1 MRSIVQTILNA
12 EIPVIVYVAPTGAR
26 AASAGVFITM
36 AGHVAAMAPATN
48 IGAAHPVAVG
58 GNVDKETLK
67 KIENDAAAFARSI
80 AADRGRNADWAEK
93 AVRSS
98 VSATEREAVRLKV
111 VDLVAESVPDLLAK
125 VHGRTV
131 KTVRGP
137 VTLSTKDAVVRPIE
151 VRFRDRFL
159 ALITDPN
166 VAYILMMV
174 GMLGLF
180 FELSN
185 PGVILPGVIGGISLI
200 LAFFA
205 FQSLPINWAG
215 LLLILFGVVLL
226 LAEIKVVSHGVLTI
240 GGVIAMVLGSLMLYE
255 APETGFRIS
264 WWVILPT
271 VGATAGLVA
280 LGGLGRAQG
289 PLPAPVHRPRRHDR
303 AHRGG
308 AHAARARGAGAGRG
322 RAVARG
328 RGRRP
333 GGRGRARPHHRRRG
347 IDAPGGAG
355 GGAVARGAR
364 SAGARGGRVMAGWFE
379 LLVGVVPLIVIAVF
393 VIASSVRI
401 LREYER
407 AVIFRFGR
415 RANAVL
421 NPGGDGSGPGL
432 LLLIPLVDKMVKVS
446 LRTITMDVPPQD
458 VITKDNV
465 SVKVNA
471 VIFFRV
477 IDAARAVIA
486 VENYLFATSQ
496 IAQTTLRSVLGQEE
510 LDGLLAS
517 RDKINQELTRI
528 IDEHTSPWGSRWR
541 RWR

>member
-1 MRSIVQTILNA
+1 MGRLAVVLVVASLALLPRPGLAQAPAAPVALIQIEGAITPVTVRLIAGAVERAQAERAPALVLLLDTPGGLERSMRSIVQTILNA

-280 LGGLGRAQG
+280 WVVSAGLKALYRRPSTGPGDMIGRTGVARMPLEPEGQVQVGGELW
-289 PLPAPVHRPRRHDR
+289 
-303 AHRGG
+303 
-308 AHAARARGAGAGRG
+308 
-322 RAVARG
+322 RAVVDDGPVAAGEPVRITAIEG
-328 RGRRP
+328 LTLRVVRAAGPSPRP
-333 GGRGRARPHHRRRG
+333 GGAPR
-347 IDAPGGAG
+347 APGGA
-355 GGAVARGAR
+355 A
-364 SAGARGGRVMAGWFE
+364 
-379 LLVGVVPLIVIAVF
+379 
-393 VIASSVRI
+393 
-401 LREYER
+401 
-407 AVIFRFGR
+407 
-415 RANAVL
+415 
-421 NPGGDGSGPGL
+421 
-432 LLLIPLVDKMVKVS
+432 
-446 LRTITMDVPPQD
+446 
-458 VITKDNV
+458 
-465 SVKVNA
+465 
-471 VIFFRV
+471 
-477 IDAARAVIA
+477 
-486 VENYLFATSQ
+486 
-496 IAQTTLRSVLGQEE
+496 
-510 LDGLLAS
+510 
-517 RDKINQELTRI
+517 
-528 IDEHTSPWGSRWR
+528 
-541 RWR
+541 